1 MMRIEQARL
10 VRVGLRG
17 KEVCRTARAKKTQK
31 TPLISRSYRL
41 FFQGFMDWKLERET
55 RLSFPCYLF
64 AYITFFGN
72 PGCWMY

>member
-1 MMRIEQARL
+1 MLHM
-10 VRVGLRG
+10 
-17 KEVCRTARAKKTQK
+17 
-31 TPLISRSYRL
+31 
-41 FFQGFMDWKLERET
+41 ERET